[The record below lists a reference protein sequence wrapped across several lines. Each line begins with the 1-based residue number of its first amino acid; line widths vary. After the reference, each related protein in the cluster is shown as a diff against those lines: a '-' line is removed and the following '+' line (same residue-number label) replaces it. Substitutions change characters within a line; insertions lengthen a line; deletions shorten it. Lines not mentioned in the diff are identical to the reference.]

1 MTQVTILQSRKGVEG
16 FEVTGHSGYAE
27 AGSDIVCSAI
37 SVLTQ
42 TAAIGLQELLK
53 LSIALEVRDGEMIC
67 MLPRS
72 MNPQTRREAELILK
86 TMELGLRSVAST
98 YKDYINISERTV

>member
-1 MTQVTILQSRKGVEG
+1 MTEITILRSGKQIEG
-16 FEVTGHSGYAE
+16 FEVFGHSGYARS
-27 AGSDIVCSAI
+27 GSDIVCSAV
-37 SVLTQ
+37 SALTQ
-42 TAAIGLQELLK
+42 TAAIGLQELLQ
-53 LSIALEVRDGEMIC
+53 LSIALDIRDGEMVC

-86 TMELGLRSVAST
+86 TMELGLRSIEST